1 MLQTADHLSLDIKAA
16 DIKTLHAPL
25 YKGLSI
31 EGFLEEGAK
40 DDRVKD
46 YLPDERDMPRLPR

>member
-1 MLQTADHLSLDIKAA
+1 MKTTDHLPIDIKAHS
-16 DIKTLHAPL
+16 IKTLHAPL

-40 DDRVKD
+40 DPRVMD
-46 YLPDERDMPRLPR
+46 YLPDERDMPRMPR